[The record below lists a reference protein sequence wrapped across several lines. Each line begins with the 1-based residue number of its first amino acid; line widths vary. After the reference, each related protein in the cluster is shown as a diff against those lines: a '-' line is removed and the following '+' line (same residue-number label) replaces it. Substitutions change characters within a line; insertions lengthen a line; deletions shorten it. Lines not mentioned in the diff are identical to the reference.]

1 MKTNA
6 KIVAMATDN
15 PTRFEVKVKTSTSLA
30 VYNVKARD
38 AKQAIQRYVDQAFSV
53 CTMSLS
59 YSR

>member
-30 VYNVKARD
+30 VYSVKARD
-38 AKQAIQRYVDQAFSV
+38 AKQAIQRYVD
-53 CTMSLS
+53 
-59 YSR
+59 

>member
-6 KIVAMATDN
+6 KIVVMATDN
-15 PTRFEVKVKTSTSLA
+15 PSRFEVKVKTPTSLA